1 MKLGEL
7 RKLTRAMSAMD
18 GIQAHKEM
26 ERRMREAGLDPG
38 SFYQELEM
46 TSALVDTHR
55 DISWSNAQLQLH
67 SHSFY
72 ELLWCAECDGVE
84 YLVGSERYRLRKG
97 DLIFVPPGIS
107 HRPLLPEK
115 MEKPYKRYVLWLSP
129 RFMELYAGLYP
140 GPFTDKQAE
149 PSMLRTGGTHWE
161 RLGELF
167 LAGVRESEQQP
178 DGWEAAVVGNT
189 LTLLTRIK
197 RATDAQSARPL
208 QAEEPE
214 LLDRIMA
221 YVEGRY
227 PEDVRLGAVAKEC
240 FVSESTVSHL
250 VKEKLGVS
258 FHRYLTQRRL
268 IAAKT
273 LIGQGIPL
281 EQVAERCGFRDYSGF
296 YRAFRQEYGIS
307 PRKFR
312 SL

>member
-7 RKLTRAMSAMD
+7 RELTRAMSAMD
-18 GIQAHKEM
+18 GAQAHKEM

-72 ELLWCAECDGVE
+72 ELLWCVECDGVE

-140 GPFTDKQAE
+140 GPFSDKQAR

-221 YVEGRY
+221 YVEARY
-227 PEDVRLGAVAKEC
+227 PEDVTLESVARES

-273 LIGQGIPL
+273 LIGQGLPL

-307 PRKFR
+307 PRKYR
-312 SL
+312 NL

>member
-7 RKLTRAMSAMD
+7 RRLTRAMSGMD

-26 ERRMREAGLDPG
+26 ERRMREAGMDPG

-140 GPFTDKQAE
+140 GPFSDKQAR

-221 YVEGRY
+221 YVEARY
-227 PEDVRLGAVAKEC
+227 PEDVTLESVARES

>member
-46 TSALVDTHR
+46 TSSLVDTHR
-55 DISWSNAQLQLH
+55 DISWSNAKLQLH

-115 MEKPYKRYVLWLSP
+115 MEKPYKRYVLWLSS

-140 GPFTDKQAE
+140 GPFTDRQAK

-273 LIGQGIPL
+273 LISQGVAL